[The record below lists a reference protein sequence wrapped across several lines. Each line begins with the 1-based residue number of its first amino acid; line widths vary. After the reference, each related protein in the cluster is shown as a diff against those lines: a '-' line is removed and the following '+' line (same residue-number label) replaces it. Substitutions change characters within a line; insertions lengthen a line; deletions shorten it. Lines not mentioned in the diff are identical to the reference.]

1 MPFTVQKWATYAAK
15 HAHFSS
21 VKHAFRLKKTCFYS
35 FNSMIKVNVC

>member
-15 HAHFSS
+15 HARFSS
-21 VKHAFRLKKTCFYS
+21 VKHAFRLKKPCFYS